1 MWEAHGRPKVEPV
14 CPPKPKANEF
24 NCSSC
29 PPTHSQPLT
38 THQCVSPDRTT
49 SPLPHGGE
57 TEAHKDERYTNTW
70 VLGQVEVGP
79 PPTFQVTERETSPE
93 GLRRRCHPPPRG
105 RHGGLHLG
113 PSRQP
118 CSLPPEALPELRDYS
133 QHDFQPPL
141 GLLNSAKATPPP
153 QPPTNQAPSWGGGGA
168 SGRHHPPL
176 PAVNPVSTTRL
187 PSCPR

>member
-105 RHGGLHLG
+105 RHGDPAGSPVPSLEQPYLSSEITCSMTF
-113 PSRQP
+113 SRQ
-118 CSLPPEALPELRDYS
+118 
-133 QHDFQPPL
+133 L

-153 QPPTNQAPSWGGGGA
+153 QPPTNQAPSRGGGGA